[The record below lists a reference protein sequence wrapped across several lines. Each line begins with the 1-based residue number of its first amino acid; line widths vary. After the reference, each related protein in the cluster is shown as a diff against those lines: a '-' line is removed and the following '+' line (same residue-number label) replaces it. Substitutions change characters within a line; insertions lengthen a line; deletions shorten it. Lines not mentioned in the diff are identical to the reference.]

1 MSVPSGTYQ
10 TFTAIGQREDLTDVI
25 YNISP
30 TETPILSSLARTKAT
45 AVYHEW
51 QTDTLAAATTNNAQV
66 EGDDAT
72 AATISPTTRLGNYTQ
87 IVAKTI
93 QVSGTM
99 MAVDLAGRRAEKA
112 YQLSKASQELKRDQE
127 TIISANQGRSA
138 GNSSTAR
145 KMGSLLSWLKTNSNY
160 NTTDGAN
167 PTTIGVSTRSDG
179 TTRTFTE
186 AILKDGVQQVYTS
199 GGSPKIL
206 TGKLKDWMGRSHF
219 KTRKL
224 QNVATEASLHIL
236 AYNIKLGN
244 FPNLRL
250 VESYKPVVIGSVG
263 RALWRVE
270 GRIADPLLASGE
282 ASSFYIPV
290 EADKTAA
297 GTVYAGLQHVFR
309 TTDNGK
315 TYTVNKT
322 LVASGLKDLS
332 DAGALEI
339 GSVVN
344 RANSFTSIKGYS
356 TPKGL
361 YRTLYENK
369 DSVVVFDDC
378 DSILKDPVALN
389 LLKSA
394 LDSYGKRIISW
405 NAEAGFGRDD
415 ELPRSFEFKGRVIF
429 ISNLSQDKIDQAIR
443 SRSMM
448 VDLSMTEDQKI
459 ERMEV
464 ISSSD
469 EFLPE
474 FSAEQKKDALDLIR
488 SLKEDAKEISL
499 RTLISVTKIR
509 ASGNKNWKGMA
520 TYILCN

>member
-1 MSVPSGTYQ
+1 MNSVQISFNKSSNK
-10 TFTAIGQREDLTDVI
+10 FTCVI
-25 YNISP
+25 N
-30 TETPILSSLARTKAT
+30 
-45 AVYHEW
+45 
-51 QTDTLAAATTNNAQV
+51 
-66 EGDDAT
+66 
-72 AATISPTTRLGNYTQ
+72 GN
-87 IVAKTI
+87 K
-93 QVSGTM
+93 
-99 MAVDLAGRRAEKA
+99 
-112 YQLSKASQELKRDQE
+112 
-127 TIISANQGRSA
+127 
-138 GNSSTAR
+138 
-145 KMGSLLSWLKTNSNY
+145 
-160 NTTDGAN
+160 
-167 PTTIGVSTRSDG
+167 
-179 TTRTFTE
+179 FT
-186 AILKDGVQQVYTS
+186 
-199 GGSPKIL
+199 
-206 TGKLKDWMGRSHF
+206 TGKQDYIEYMYKKITGEK
-219 KTRKL
+219 KTFEQIAGQKKESKSD
-224 QNVATEASLHIL
+224 QF
-236 AYNIKLGN
+236 NIN
-244 FPNLRL
+244 ERFDFVENL
-250 VESYKPVVIGSVG
+250 VEM
-263 RALWRVE
+263 
-270 GRIADPLLASGE
+270 IA
-282 ASSFYIPV
+282 
-290 EADKTAA
+290 T
-297 GTVYAGLQHVFR
+297 GLQPSAVI
-309 TTDNGK
+309 TGEGGLGK

-322 LVASGLKDLS
+322 LVAQGLKDLT
-332 DAGALEI
+332 DAGALEV
-339 GSVVN
+339 GSTIN
-344 RANSFTSIKGYS
+344 RYNSFTSIKGYS

-464 ISSSD
+464 IAASD

-474 FSAEQKKDALDLIR
+474 FTTEYKRDALDLIR